1 MGQSAQCLTRS
12 SDRSP
17 GTVAY
22 AGAVSDRQPLQVMTS
37 EEFSELL
44 RQAAAPT
51 ADDVPITSD
60 GQRLDSK
67 EKALAFCVDLAAKRG
82 VALDLDAAAMLL
94 GMTRT
99 HLGRL
104 CEEGRVAC
112 ASVGTDLIVPGTR
125 LARILRAR
133 QEEAGRVASRG
144 QDSQSGATEH

>member
-67 EKALAFCVDLAAKRG
+67 EKALAFCADLAAGSG
-82 VALDLDAAAMLL
+82 VALDLDAAAVLL
-94 GMTRT
+94 GMTPA

-104 CEEGRVAC
+104 CEQGRVEC
-112 ASVGTDLIVPGTR
+112 VSMEGSRLVP
-125 LARILRAR
+125 AA
-133 QEEAGRVASRG
+133 
-144 QDSQSGATEH
+144 

>member
-1 MGQSAQCLTRS
+1 MT
-12 SDRSP
+12 D
-17 GTVAY
+17 AY
-22 AGAVSDRQPLQVMTS
+22 PGAVSRNKQPGAGNT
-37 EEFSELL
+37 EECREHV
-44 RQAAAPT
+44 RAAASPT

-67 EKALAFCVDLAAKRG
+67 EKALAFCIDLAAKRG

-112 ASVGTDLIVPGTR
+112 ASVGTDLIVPGTE

-144 QDSQSGATEH
+144 QDWQSGATEH